1 MESNNARRSL
11 FYVLSLALLAG
22 CAGQDEKDDSS
33 TQDIAQAVRD
43 FIELRELEEVEFMR
57 SGTRDGWSVIDETF
71 IIYSARKETFLVEFG
86 RRCWEL
92 RDNTRITPDQRWD
105 PNMIR
110 ARFDTIRG
118 CRIARIYALTEAEIA
133 ELENI
138 GEAPGS
144 RN

>member
-1 MESNNARRSL
+1 MKKLL
-11 FYVLSLALLAG
+11 FLLTFALLAG
-22 CAGQDEKDDSS
+22 CAGQEETDDPS
-33 TQDIAQAVRD
+33 TQDIGQAVRD
-43 FIELRELEEVEFMR
+43 FIELRELEELDALR
-57 SGTRDGWSVIDETF
+57 SGTNDGWSVLDETF
-71 IIYSARKETFLVEFG
+71 ILYSGRKDTYLVEFA

-92 RDNTRITPDQRWD
+92 QDHTRITPDQRWD
-105 PNMIR
+105 SNTIR

-118 CRIARIYALTEAEIA
+118 CRIGKIYALTDAEVA

>member
-1 MESNNARRSL
+1 MKTL
-11 FYVLSLALLAG
+11 IYLLGLALIAG
-22 CAGQDEKDDSS
+22 CAGQDEKDDAS

-43 FIELRELEEVEFMR
+43 FIEVRELEELDVLR
-57 SGTRDGWSVIDETF
+57 SGNHDGWTQIDETF
-71 IIYSARKETFLVEFG
+71 ILYRGRKDTYLVEFG

-92 RDNTRITPDQRWD
+92 NDHTRITPDQRWD
-105 PNMIR
+105 GNVIR

-118 CRIARIYALTEAEIA
+118 CRIARIYAVTEAEVA

>member
-1 MESNNARRSL
+1 MKKLL
-11 FYVLSLALLAG
+11 FLFTFVLLAG
-22 CAGQDEKDDSS
+22 CAGQEETDDPS
-33 TQDIAQAVRD
+33 TQDIGQAVRD
-43 FIELRELEEVEFMR
+43 FIELRELEELDALR
-57 SGTRDGWSVIDETF
+57 SGTNDGWSVLDETF
-71 IIYSARKETFLVEFG
+71 ILYSGRKDTYLVEFA

-92 RDNTRITPDQRWD
+92 QDHTRITPDQRWD
-105 PNMIR
+105 SSTIR

-118 CRIARIYALTEAEIA
+118 CRIGKIYALTDAEVA

>member
-1 MESNNARRSL
+1 MKNII
-11 FYVLSLALLAG
+11 YLLGLILLGA
-22 CAGQDEKDDSS
+22 CAGQDEKDDPS
-33 TQDIAQAVRD
+33 TQDIEQAVRD
-43 FIELRELEEVEFMR
+43 FIELRELEELDSLR
-57 SGTRDGWSVIDETF
+57 SGNNDGWSLIDETF
-71 IIYSARKETFLVEFG
+71 ILYTGRRDTYLVEFA

-92 RDNTRITPDQRWD
+92 RDNTRIIPDKRWD
-105 PNMIR
+105 SSNVR

-118 CRIARIYALTEAEIA
+118 CRIHRIYALTEAEVA